1 MKKWIKFILIFLI
14 FYLLPICII
23 FVYTNLEKNNND
35 AYLGSLLLAYLTN
48 ILLLPIKYKIEINC
62 FEIYDK
68 KYNYSQF
75 FYKNKLITH
84 FFLLLFLLIDL
95 FINYICFFQ
104 VEFNIKGFCALSL
117 FSCCSLSLFITYLP
131 IYNYLINQ
139 QEKIKRKKNYIFQFF
154 ELLYVIFTI
163 IIIEISIL
171 T

>member
-35 AYLGSLLLAYLTN
+35 TYLGSLLLAYLTN

-75 FYKNKLITH
+75 FYKNKL
-84 FFLLLFLLIDL
+84 
-95 FINYICFFQ
+95 
-104 VEFNIKGFCALSL
+104 LSL
-117 FSCCSLSLFITYLP
+117 
-131 IYNYLINQ
+131 
-139 QEKIKRKKNYIFQFF
+139 KKNF
-154 ELLYVIFTI
+154 
-163 IIIEISIL
+163 
-171 T
+171 